1 MRAAQSVPDVM
12 NAGIAVFH
20 ERFGQDHARCR
31 VARAPGRVN
40 LIGEH
45 TDYNDGFVLPVAI
58 DRYVS
63 VVFAPRV
70 DSIFRGYSIDFE
82 QERATSF
89 EELSPCKGPPSWFD
103 YATGVA
109 WVLRAEGVPV
119 TGIDF
124 VVFGDVPIGAGL
136 SSSAAL
142 EIAMA
147 RALSDVSGEP
157 WDGKRAAIA
166 GQRVENDYIGHKSG
180 IMDQMAS
187 ALAREGTA
195 MLLDCRDL
203 SVETVSIPENLSVV
217 VMDTATR
224 RSLAGSAYNDR
235 RASCERAV
243 RAVRKR
249 NPDVSALRDVSE
261 SDLDACRSGMD
272 PTDYRRALH
281 VVRENQRTLDMVR
294 ALRGEDEA
302 EIAALMDGSHE
313 SLRELYQVSIP
324 ELDEIVSI
332 AKAHPACRGARM
344 TGAGFGGC
352 AVALVNAEGSAAFA
366 ADVRDAYGAGEL
378 YVCRA
383 VSGAHLVE

>member
-1 MRAAQSVPDVM
+1 M
-12 NAGIAVFH
+12 NAGIAVFR

-45 TDYNDGFVLPVAI
+45 TDYSDGFVLPVAI

-82 QERATSF
+82 QERAASF

-103 YATGVA
+103 YAAGVA

-243 RAVRKR
+243 RAVREC

-261 SDLDACRSGMD
+261 SELDACRSGMD

-281 VVRENQRTLDMVR
+281 VVRENQRTLDMAR
-294 ALRGEDEA
+294 ALRDEDEA

-313 SLRELYQVSIP
+313 SLRELYQVSSP

-352 AVALVNAEGSAAFA
+352 AVALVNAEASEAFA
-366 ADVRDAYGAGEL
+366 ADVRDAYGAGEI

>member
-12 NAGIAVFH
+12 DTGIAVFH
-20 ERFGQDHARCR
+20 ERFGQDHPRCR

-58 DRYVS
+58 DRYVTI
-63 VVFAPRV
+63 VFAPRV
-70 DSIFRGYSIDFE
+70 DSILRGYSIDFDE
-82 QERATSF
+82 ERAASL
-89 EELSPCKGPPSWFD
+89 EELSPCNGSPSWFD
-103 YATGVA
+103 YAAGVA
-109 WVLRAEGVPV
+109 WVRPAESVPL

-124 VVFGDVPIGAGL
+124 VVSGDVPIGAGL

-142 EIAMA
+142 ELAFA
-147 RALSDVSGEP
+147 RALSDASGEP
-157 WDGKRAAIA
+157 WDGKRAALA
-166 GQRVENDYIGHKSG
+166 GQRVENDYIGLKSG

-187 ALAREGTA
+187 ALSREGSA

-203 SVETVSIPENLSVV
+203 SVEAVLIPEHLSVV
-217 VMDTATR
+217 VMDTGTR
-224 RSLAGSAYNDR
+224 RSVAGSAYNDR

-243 RAVRKR
+243 RAVHERY
-249 NPDVSALRDVSE
+249 PDVRALRDVSE
-261 SDLDACRSGMD
+261 SALDACRSEMD

-281 VVRENQRTLDMVR
+281 VVRENQRTLGMAR
-294 ALRGEDEA
+294 ALRADDET

-313 SLRELYQVSIP
+313 SLRELYQVSSP

-332 AKAHPACRGARM
+332 AKAHPSCRGARM

-352 AVALVNAEGSAAFA
+352 AVALVNAEGTAAFA
-366 ADVRDAYGAGEL
+366 ADVRNAYGAGEL

-383 VSGAHLVE
+383 VSGAHIVA

>member
-1 MRAAQSVPDVM
+1 MTGDPVDV
-12 NAGIAVFH
+12 FR
-20 ERFGQDHARCR
+20 ERFAQRDVRYR

-58 DRYVS
+58 DRYVT
-63 VVFAPRV
+63 VVFAPRG

-82 QERATSF
+82 QERAASF
-89 EELSPCKGPPSWFD
+89 DELAPRPAPPSWFD
-103 YATGVA
+103 YAAGVA

-119 TGIDF
+119 KGMDF
-124 VVFGDVPIGAGL
+124 VVSGDVPIGAGL

-142 EIAMA
+142 EIAVF
-147 RALSDVSGEP
+147 RALAEVSGEA
-157 WDGKRAAIA
+157 WDGRRASRV
-166 GQRVENDYIGHKSG
+166 GQRVENDYIGHHSG

-187 ALAREGTA
+187 ALAREGSA

-203 SVETVSIPENLSVV
+203 SIETVSIPDNLSVV
-217 VMDTATR
+217 VMDTGTR
-224 RSLAGSAYNDR
+224 RSLAESAYNDR

-243 RAVRKR
+243 VALRERKSS
-249 NPDVSALRDVSE
+249 VSALRDVSE
-261 SDLDACRSGMD
+261 SDLDAARSGMD

-281 VVRENQRTLDMVR
+281 VVRENQRTLDMAR
-294 ALRGEDEA
+294 ALQRDDETA
-302 EIAALMDGSHE
+302 IAALMDGSHE
-313 SLRELYQVSIP
+313 SLRELYQVSSP

-332 AKAHPACRGARM
+332 AKKHPSCRGARM

-352 AVALVNAEGSAAFA
+352 AVALVNNEGTAAFA
-366 ADVRDAYGAGEL
+366 SDVQNAYGAGEL

>member
-1 MRAAQSVPDVM
+1 MRAAQSVPDM
-12 NAGIAVFH
+12 IGDPLTVFR
-20 ERFGQDHARCR
+20 ERFGQDDVRHR

-58 DRYVS
+58 DRYVT

-82 QERATSF
+82 QERAASF
-89 EELSPCKGPPSWFD
+89 EELSPCSGSPSWFD
-103 YATGVA
+103 YAAGVA

-119 TGIDF
+119 KGMDF
-124 VVFGDVPIGAGL
+124 VVSGNVPIGAGL

-142 EIAMA
+142 EIAVF
-147 RALSDVSGEP
+147 RALSEVSGEP
-157 WDGKRAAIA
+157 WDGKRASLA

-187 ALAREGTA
+187 ALAREGSA

-203 SVETVSIPENLSVV
+203 SIEAVSIPENLSVV
-217 VMDTATR
+217 VMDTGTR
-224 RSLAGSAYNDR
+224 RLLAESAYNDR
-235 RASCERAV
+235 RASCERAR
-243 RAVRKR
+243 RAVRERKR
-249 NPDVSALRDVSE
+249 DVSALRDVSE
-261 SDLDACRSGMD
+261 SDLDASRSGMD
-272 PTDYRRALH
+272 STDYRRALH
-281 VVRENQRTLDMVR
+281 VVRENQRTLDMAR
-294 ALRGEDEA
+294 ALRTDDET

-313 SLRELYQVSIP
+313 SLRELYQVSSP

-332 AKAHPACRGARM
+332 ARAHPSCRGARM

-352 AVALVNAEGSAAFA
+352 AVALVNTEGTGAFA
-366 ADVRDAYGAGEL
+366 ADVRNAYGAGEL

-383 VSGAHLVE
+383 VAGAHIVE

>member
-1 MRAAQSVPDVM
+1 MPRGST
-12 NAGIAVFH
+12 
-20 ERFGQDHARCR
+20 RF
-31 VARAPGRVN
+31 
-40 LIGEH
+40 
-45 TDYNDGFVLPVAI
+45 
-58 DRYVS
+58 
-63 VVFAPRV
+63 
-70 DSIFRGYSIDFE
+70 FRGYSIDFE
-82 QERATSF
+82 QERAASF

-103 YATGVA
+103 YAAGVA

-119 TGIDF
+119 TGMDF
-124 VVFGDVPIGAGL
+124 VVSGDVPIGAGL

-142 EIAMA
+142 EIAVF
-147 RALSDVSGEP
+147 RALSEVSCEP
-157 WDGKRAAIA
+157 WDGKRAALA

-203 SVETVSIPENLSVV
+203 SVEAVSIPENLSVV

-243 RAVRKR
+243 RALRER

-261 SDLDACRSGMD
+261 SDLDACRSGRSGMH

-281 VVRENQRTLDMVR
+281 VVRENQRTLDMAR
-294 ALRGEDEA
+294 ALRAEDEA
-302 EIAALMDGSHE
+302 EIAVLMDGSHE
-313 SLRELYQVSIP
+313 SLRELYQVSSQK
-324 ELDEIVSI
+324 LDEIVSI
-332 AKAHPACRGARM
+332 AKAHPSCRGARM

-352 AVALVNAEGSAAFA
+352 AVALVNAEGTAAFT
-366 ADVRDAYGAGEL
+366 ADVGDAYGAGEL

-383 VSGAHLVE
+383 VSGAHIVE